1 MRKLN
6 GCNSHSRI
14 SYSVSDSKL
23 GTRRVCTYAS
33 HSQLTTFTYATMSD
47 VSMKPTEKKDEEKKD
62 EKKAEEPKAEEPK
75 KEPPTVQAEIKSN
88 AVLIDRAVSTLEPRY
103 TLRVLRT
110 LTALRKRLNA
120 KALFE
125 AIEAIY
131 PAST

>member
-1 MRKLN
+1 MLDLL
-6 GCNSHSRI
+6 I
-14 SYSVSDSKL
+14 
-23 GTRRVCTYAS
+23 T
-33 HSQLTTFTYATMSD
+33 
-47 VSMKPTEKKDEEKKD
+47 PI
-62 EKKAEEPKAEEPK
+62 
-75 KEPPTVQAEIKSN
+75 VQVRN
-88 AVLIDRAVSTLEPRY
+88 LPLIDRAVSTLEPRY